1 MLKNYFKIA
10 FRNIRRNPI
19 YSVINI
25 LGLAIGL
32 ASAIVIG
39 LWVHRESSYDQQFDH
54 ADRIYRV
61 GVSFMNIGR
70 MAPGPEQFNAAA
82 RKMPQVKLTASL
94 SRAGSEA
101 VYVGSKTFKEV
112 NIFYADSTFF
122 DLFSYQFVAGNRK
135 TALDNPNT
143 VVLTQK
149 IADKYFPDGQALGK
163 TIKLGED
170 KRAYTITGVIKKVG
184 NSHIPAEL
192 FFHFDT
198 ARQTNWLSAHYYNYV
213 LLRKGVTQAE
223 FQDQLNQLVKS
234 RVFPS
239 LHIKQSYEKW
249 IKTDA
254 AYHFIPMPI
263 TDIYLKSN
271 LRFDLNTGG
280 NEMNVFIFAMVSIF
294 ILLIAAVNF
303 INITTARA
311 SNRAKEVGIR
321 KSLGGRRFSLVGQFL
336 AESIITSLIALVIS
350 LGLAE
355 LFLTA
360 FEKLTGMKLLST
372 IWAGT
377 NQILLISGA
386 TILVGILAGLY
397 PAFYLSSFRPTEVL
411 KGKTSISR
419 NSGFRNLLVVI
430 QFTIA
435 IGLLVCTGLVYQ
447 QLEFMRAKDLG
458 LNTHNVL
465 VISNPDQIGNQTDS
479 FKQQLL
485 QLSGVEAASYNI
497 RIPAGKGVWIN
508 TFRTPGMKDG
518 IPFQS
523 FEGDYDFIKT
533 MGFQL
538 LKGRDFSKD
547 VASDTASVILNQAAV
562 KKLELK
568 HPIGARLND
577 HERVIGVVSDFNFE
591 SLRHAIEPVAI
602 KLDQSS
608 RRRLAIKVNT
618 ANLTGLISQ
627 VQKIWQ
633 SYGVAKPLDYYFLD
647 QNYQKMRSKERV
659 LAKAVLLFSILAII
673 ISCLGLY
680 GLSAYMCELRTK
692 EIGIRKVLGATV
704 SNIIIR
710 LTKDFT
716 KPVVLAM
723 IIAIPVSF
731 VIMRRWLNNFAYKI
745 EISPWIFVGACAMGL
760 FIAWMTVS
768 WQSLKTALMNPV
780 KSLRNE

>member
-1 MLKNYFKIA
+1 MFKTYVKIA

-19 YSVINI
+19 YSAINI

-70 MAPGPEQFNAAA
+70 MAPGPEQFNEFA
-82 RKMPQVKLTASL
+82 RKMPQVELTASL
-94 SRAGSEA
+94 SNASSKVVSVGSE
-101 VYVGSKTFKEV
+101 TFKES
-112 NIFYADSTFF
+112 NIFFADSTFF
-122 DLFSYQFVAGNRK
+122 DLFSYQFVAGNRE
-135 TALDNPNT
+135 TALDNPHT

-149 IADKYFPDGQALGK
+149 IAGKYFQNGQALGQ
-163 TIKLGED
+163 TIELGED
-170 KRAYTITGVIKKVG
+170 KTVYTVTGVIKKIG
-184 NSHIPAEL
+184 HSHIPAEL
-192 FFHFDT
+192 FFHFDPGH
-198 ARQTNWLSAHYYNYV
+198 QTNWLSAHYYNYV

-223 FQDQLNQLVKS
+223 FQNHLNRLVKNT
-234 RVFPS
+234 VFPT
-239 LHIKQSYEKW
+239 LHTKQSYQDW

-263 TDIYLKSN
+263 TDIYLKSH

-280 NEMNVFIFAMVSIF
+280 NEMNVFIFTMVSIF

-311 SNRAKEVGIR
+311 SNRAKEVGVR
-321 KSLGGRRFSLVGQFL
+321 KSLGGRRLSLVGQFL
-336 AESIITSLIALVIS
+336 AESVITSLIALVVS

-355 LFLTA
+355 LFLA
-360 FEKLTGMKLLST
+360 IFERFIGLKLLNTVLLS
-372 IWAGT
+372 T
-377 NQILLISGA
+377 NQILIVSGA
-386 TILVGILAGLY
+386 TILIGILAGLY

-411 KGKTSISR
+411 KGRISNSRTSR
-419 NSGFRNLLVVI
+419 FRNLLVVV

-435 IGLLVCTGLVYQ
+435 ICLLACTGLVYQ
-447 QLEFMRAKDLG
+447 QLQFMRTKDLG
-458 LNTHNVL
+458 LNTRNVL
-465 VISNPDQIGNQTDS
+465 VISNPDQIGNQADS
-479 FKQQLL
+479 FKKQLL
-485 QLSGVEAASYNI
+485 NLSAVESASYNV
-497 RIPAGKGVWIN
+497 RIPAGSGVWIN
-508 TFRTPGMKDG
+508 TFKTPGMKDG

-523 FEGDYDFIKT
+523 FEGDYDFVKT

-547 VASDTASVILNQAAV
+547 IASDTVGVILNQTAV
-562 KKLELK
+562 KRLELK
-568 HPIGARLND
+568 HPIGARLNNHD
-577 HERVIGVVSDFNFE
+577 RVIGVVSDFNFE
-591 SLRHAIEPVAI
+591 SLRQAIEPVAI
-602 KLDQSS
+602 KLNKSS
-608 RRRLAIKVNT
+608 HRRLAVKVNT
-618 ANLTGLISQ
+618 ANLTGLLSQ

-633 SYGVAKPLDYYFLD
+633 SYSVAKPLDYHFLD
-647 QNYQKMRSKERV
+647 QNFEKMRSKERV
-659 LAKAVLLFSILAII
+659 LAKAVLLFSLLAII
-673 ISCLGLY
+673 VSCLGLY

-692 EIGIRKVLGATV
+692 EIGVRKVLGASV

-716 KPVVLAM
+716 KPVAVAM
-723 IIAIPVSF
+723 IIAIPVAF
-731 VIMRRWLNNFAYKI
+731 AIMHHWLNNFAYKI
-745 EISPWIFVGACAMGL
+745 DIGPWVFVGACAMGL
-760 FIAWMTVS
+760 FIAWLTVS